1 MKKYIL
7 KEEKKLYIESFLE
20 LFIPYITGF
29 LETIG
34 VIIITIAS
42 IKAIIGFIKSG
53 FDFGNENLKIELA
66 KALALSLEFKLAAE
80 ILKTVIIRTLDEFLI
95 LAAITFLRII
105 ISFVIHWE
113 VDAREKKEITNKEAN
128 A

>member
-1 MKKYIL
+1 MQ
-7 KEEKKLYIESFLE
+7 IELFLE
-20 LFIPYITGF
+20 TIIPYITGF
-29 LETIG
+29 LESIG
-34 VIIITIAS
+34 VIIITVAS
-42 IKAIIGFIKSG
+42 IKAIINIIKSG
-53 FDFGNENLKIELA
+53 FDLGNENLKIELG

-113 VDAREKKEITNKEAN
+113 VEAMEKKEIEKQEAN
-128 A
+128 I

>member
-1 MKKYIL
+1 M
-7 KEEKKLYIESFLE
+7 YIESFLE

-34 VIIITIAS
+34 VIIITVAS
-42 IKAIIGFIKSG
+42 IKAIIGFVKSG

-113 VDAREKKEITNKEAN
+113 VDAREKKEITSKEAN

>member
-7 KEEKKLYIESFLE
+7 KEEKKLYIESSLE

>member
-1 MKKYIL
+1 M
-7 KEEKKLYIESFLE
+7 YIESILE
-20 LFIPYITGF
+20 IIIPYITGF
-29 LETIG
+29 LESIG

-42 IKAIIGFIKSG
+42 IKAILNFVKGE
-53 FDFGNENLKIELA
+53 FDFGNENLKIELG

-113 VDAREKKEITNKEAN
+113 VEAREKKKLNRG
-128 A
+128 

>member
-1 MKKYIL
+1 MKRHIL

-34 VIIITIAS
+34 VIIITVAS
-42 IKAIIGFIKSG
+42 IKAIIGFVKSG

-113 VDAREKKEITNKEAN
+113 VDAREKKEITSKEAN

>member
-1 MKKYIL
+1 M
-7 KEEKKLYIESFLE
+7 YIESFLE
-20 LFIPYITGF
+20 IIIPYITGF

-34 VIIITIAS
+34 VIIITVAS
-42 IKAIIGFIKSG
+42 IKAIIGFIKNRL
-53 FDFGNENLKIELA
+53 DFGNENLKIELA

-113 VDAREKKEITNKEAN
+113 VNAKEKEEVVEKGVKAK
-128 A
+128 